1 MMRRRSIHLA
11 AALATLLAPLA
22 ALAQGLTGSVTTDP
36 VGQAPALGMS
46 VIVGLAVAMAG
57 VGIYRLRRT
66 VAGRTAGFVLIAAAT
81 VLAGL
86 AYANGTKITITISG
100 ADCAKRTVSAFSP
113 DESTKL
119 MSDCPNLIR
128 IVDIQALCD
137 IHVMPFDSALDTD
150 PVADCSVGLTLAH
163 GDACRLPGCPG

>member
-1 MMRRRSIHLA
+1 MRRRSIHLA

-36 VGQAPALGMS
+36 VGQAPALGLS

-66 VAGRTAGFVLIAAAT
+66 GAGRTAGFVLVAAAT

-86 AYANGTKITITISG
+86 AYALAITLTISG
-100 ADCAKRTVSAFSP
+100 ADCAKRTVSAFSL
-113 DESTKL
+113 DEPTKL

-128 IVDIQALCD
+128 IVDIQGSCG
-137 IHVMPFDSALDTD
+137 IHVMPFDSAFDTD
-150 PVADCSVGLTLAH
+150 TVADCSVGQTLAN
-163 GDACRLPGCPG
+163 GDACLLPSCVTPY

>member
-1 MMRRRSIHLA
+1 
-11 AALATLLAPLA
+11 
-22 ALAQGLTGSVTTDP
+22 
-36 VGQAPALGMS
+36 MS
-46 VIVGLAVAMAG
+46 VIVVLAVAMAG
-57 VGIYRLRRT
+57 VGMYRLRRT
-66 VAGRTAGFVLIAAAT
+66 VAGRTAGVVLIAAAT

-128 IVDIQALCD
+128 IVDIQASCD
-137 IHVMPFDSALDTD
+137 GDMSPLITVPNVV
-150 PVADCSVGLTLAH
+150 PPPDCSVGQTLAN
-163 GDACRLPGCPG
+163 GAACKLPVCPD